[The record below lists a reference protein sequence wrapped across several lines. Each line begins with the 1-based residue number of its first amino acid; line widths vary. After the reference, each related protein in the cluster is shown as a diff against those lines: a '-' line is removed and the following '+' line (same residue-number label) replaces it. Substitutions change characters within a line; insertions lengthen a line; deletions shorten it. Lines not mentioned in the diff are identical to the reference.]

1 MTINDT
7 STRKISASRATADR
21 HLPGTNHN
29 QTGVLAMTESIIRI
43 CGNCRYFSKN
53 DILGTC
59 RRFPQSVSKHHND
72 WCGCFKTIRSEIE
85 EVALEMV
92 NSVSEGTVKRRG
104 RPRKVAI

>member
-1 MTINDT
+1 MT
-7 STRKISASRATADR
+7 
-21 HLPGTNHN
+21 G
-29 QTGVLAMTESIIRI
+29 SIIRI

-85 EVALEMV
+85 EMV
-92 NSVSEGTVKRRG
+92 NAISEGTVKRRG